1 MILFLDTVSSL
12 PEFFL
17 IEDNKIISSKKIIK
31 NNDEKMS
38 DCIVSTYIELNK
50 KFSLKKELTGIIV
63 NTGPGSYT
71 ALRVGIA
78 FVTGLSISQEISI
91 VGLSCVDLFR
101 HFIKKK
107 DLKSSA
113 IYICS
118 SNNQN
123 FYCIYNELKN
133 TYEINKIE
141 KIQDFNNLNQSQI
154 SKIYTNSKL
163 KIENINNINYEILSF
178 QELVITNLKII
189 LKMPKQELIQ
199 PIYVSN
205 NQILKDIIV
214 KNKKIN
220 IIRLY

>member
-17 IEDNKIISSKKIIK
+17 IEDNKIVSSKKIIT

-189 LKMPKQELIQ
+189 LKMPKKELIQ

-205 NQILKDIIV
+205 NQILK
-214 KNKKIN
+214 
-220 IIRLY
+220 

>member
-17 IEDNKIISSKKIIK
+17 IEDNKIVFSKKIIT

-50 KFSLKKELTGIIV
+50 KFSLKKELNGIIV

-107 DLKSSA
+107 RFE
-113 IYICS
+113 IF
-118 SNNQN
+118 SNL
-123 FYCIYNELKN
+123 YL
-133 TYEINKIE
+133 
-141 KIQDFNNLNQSQI
+141 
-154 SKIYTNSKL
+154 
-163 KIENINNINYEILSF
+163 
-178 QELVITNLKII
+178 
-189 LKMPKQELIQ
+189 LI
-199 PIYVSN
+199 
-205 NQILKDIIV
+205 K
-214 KNKKIN
+214 
-220 IIRLY
+220 

>member
-17 IEDNKIISSKKIIK
+17 IEDNKIVSSKKIIT

-205 NQILKDIIV
+205 NQILK
-214 KNKKIN
+214 
-220 IIRLY
+220 

>member
-17 IEDNKIISSKKIIK
+17 IEDNKIVFSKKIIT

-78 FVTGLSISQEISI
+78 FVTGLSISQEIPI

-123 FYCIYNELKN
+123 FYCTYHQLKN
-133 TYEINKIE
+133 TYEISKIE

-178 QELVITNLKII
+178 QELVITNLKKI

-205 NQILKDIIV
+205 NQILK
-214 KNKKIN
+214 
-220 IIRLY
+220 

>member
-17 IEDNKIISSKKIIK
+17 IEDNKVISSKKIIT
-31 NNDEKMS
+31 NYDEKMS
-38 DCIVSTYIELNK
+38 DCIVSRYIELDK

-71 ALRVGIA
+71 ALRVGIS
-78 FVTGLSISQEISI
+78 FVTGLSIAQEIPI
-91 VGLSCVDLFR
+91 IGLSCVNLFR
-101 HFIKKK
+101 YFIKKI

-123 FYCIYNELKN
+123 FLCIYNHLKN

-178 QELVITNLKII
+178 QQLVITNLKKI
-189 LKMPKQELIQ
+189 LKMPKQEFIQ

-205 NQILKDIIV
+205 NQILK
-214 KNKKIN
+214 
-220 IIRLY
+220 

>member
-17 IEDNKIISSKKIIK
+17 IEDNKIVSSKKIIT

-107 DLKSSA
+107 HLKSSA

-205 NQILKDIIV
+205 NQILK
-214 KNKKIN
+214 
-220 IIRLY
+220 

>member
-17 IEDNKIISSKKIIK
+17 IEDNKIVSSKKIIT

-50 KFSLKKELTGIIV
+50 KFSLKKELNGIIV

-123 FYCIYNELKN
+123 FYCIYNQLKN

-163 KIENINNINYEILSF
+163 KIENIHNINYEILSF
-178 QELVITNLKII
+178 QELVITNLKKI

-205 NQILKDIIV
+205 NQILK
-214 KNKKIN
+214 
-220 IIRLY
+220 